1 MAQEHIYS
9 DVAYTAVGTNKIP
22 DNYEETACRSDY
34 RYEAHLKI
42 LKLTLSNIGLCL
54 YTLISRA
61 EGE

>member
-1 MAQEHIYS
+1 MKKQPADLIT
-9 DVAYTAVGTNKIP
+9 D
-22 DNYEETACRSDY
+22 

-42 LKLTLSNIGLCL
+42 LKLILSNIGLCL